1 MLKVQLLGGFQISWS
16 EGPVAGFGNMRLQSL
31 LAYLLLHRHAPQSR
45 QSLAYL
51 FWPESG
57 DSQARTNLRNALH
70 LLRNQLPQAADF
82 LLIESQT
89 VQWRSQSSADVDVIE
104 ISRLLQEAQAASD
117 SSARRNALEQAV
129 ARYNGPLLPD
139 CYDEWI
145 LPLREEW
152 QQNYL
157 NTVYTLIDL
166 LAEQRDYRTA
176 IEHAQ
181 RLLQYDALQETTYA
195 RLMQLHA
202 ALGDRATALRIYHL
216 CRTTLDRELGVDPS
230 PTTQAIYERLLNL
243 EHDSPITAAAA
254 AEPMRMATPLVGR
267 DPAWRLLQELWG
279 RASSGQPALLI
290 VSGEA
295 GIGKTRLVEG
305 LAEWASRQ
313 GVTTAQA
320 HCYTAGGRLAFA
332 PIQAWLRTPAL
343 QRQLPKVAELWRGE
357 LARLLP
363 ELLTTAQSVS
373 AASPMT
379 ETTQRRRLFE
389 AMVHAI
395 EQCPPPLLLVL
406 DDIQWCDSDSL
417 DWIEYLLRNAPQ
429 SRLLVVA
436 TQRSGESAPQD
447 PLTNLRLRLNRTGHL
462 HEIELARLN
471 MAETGQLV
479 ANLTGRTA
487 TDNELAGLFVETEG
501 NPLFIVETLRARLNG
516 PLEQAVDKLAEVL
529 TVPTP
534 LPPKI
539 QSAIES
545 RLVRLSPEAR
555 ALADVAAVIG
565 RAFTPTLL
573 GAATGS
579 SEDTLVQGLDEL
591 WQQQIIRDHGIGAS
605 AVDAYDFTH
614 DKLREVVYNT
624 LSPMRLRLLH
634 RRIAAALESLY
645 PNRLESI
652 SPQIALHYE
661 RAGQRILAV
670 SWYSRAA
677 RAAHQVSA
685 LQDALAHLDQGLT
698 LLAGE
703 ERDAESEALEL
714 SLQMGRGALL
724 LATRG
729 YAAPQVEEALTRAL
743 QLCQQRGAGLIQ
755 RFQVLWGLSR
765 YYLVKPDLDRGLAVS
780 QQLLEIA
787 QEQEDRELLVEAY
800 TALGTHLFHRADL
813 HAALAYFD
821 QAIALYDRHQDG
833 NHTLAYGQDP
843 CVVSL
848 SYGAWSCW
856 CLGLTERAQ
865 AQTTRAIRLAEELGY
880 PYNEAIAQTYAAV
893 QFQFMADA
901 PACLRQA
908 ELASAISTQ
917 HGFILWQSMADF
929 LRGWAQTQ
937 LGQTEAGMQ
946 LMYDS
951 AELFQST
958 GAELG
963 AGYFGALLAETLG
976 RQGQPEFGII
986 AMNEAFD
993 LLARTQD
1000 RWCAAELH
1008 RIQGDLLLQLPS
1020 DESGDE
1026 ATLATNRQ
1034 AAQDEFTTGLQLAEA
1049 QGAGWWAARCRQ
1061 SLARLTQ

>member
-1 MLKVQLLGGFQISWS
+1 MLKVQLLGGFQISWH
-16 EGPVAGFGNMRLQSL
+16 EGSVAGFNNMRLQSL

-89 VQWRSQSSADVDVIE
+89 VQWRAQATAEVDVIE
-104 ISRLLQEAQAASD
+104 ISRLLQVAQTASD
-117 SSARRNALEQAV
+117 GSARRSALEQAV
-129 ARYNGPLLPD
+129 ALYNGPLLPD

-181 RLLQYDALQETTYA
+181 RLLQYDDLQETTYA

-243 EHDSPITAAAA
+243 EHTGANQAAV

-267 DPAWRLLQELWG
+267 DHAWGLLQEWWG

-305 LAEWASRQ
+305 LADWASRQ

-320 HCYTAGGRLAFA
+320 HCYTAGGRLAFS

-343 QRQLPKVAELWRGE
+343 QRYLPKVAELWRVE

-363 ELLTTAQSVS
+363 ELLPTAPSVS

-389 AMVHAI
+389 AMVHAV

-436 TQRSGESAPQD
+436 TQRSGESTPHDA
-447 PLTNLRLRLNRTGHL
+447 LANLRLRLNRTGHL

-471 MAETGQLV
+471 LAETGQLV
-479 ANLTGRTA
+479 ANLTGRSA
-487 TDNELAGLFVETEG
+487 TDNELARLFVETEG

-516 PLEQAVDKLAEVL
+516 PPAQGADKLTEVL
-529 TVPTP
+529 TLPTP

-591 WQQQIIRDHGIGAS
+591 WQQQIIRDHGMGAS

-645 PNRLESI
+645 ATRLESI

-661 RAGQRILAV
+661 RAGQRRLAV

-677 RAAHQVSA
+677 RDAHRVSA
-685 LQDALAHLDQGLT
+685 LQDALTHLDQGLT

-703 ERDAESEALEL
+703 ERDGESEALEL

-724 LATRG
+724 LATKG

-743 QLCQQRGAGLIQ
+743 QLCQQSGAGLIQ

-787 QEQEDRELLVEAY
+787 QEQEDRGLLVEAY

-813 HAALAYFD
+813 QDALAYFD
-821 QAIALYDRHQDG
+821 QAIALYNRHQDC

-848 SYGAWSCW
+848 SYGAWACW

-880 PYNEAIAQTYAAV
+880 PYNEAIAKTYAAV

-937 LGQTEAGMQ
+937 LGEVEVGMQ

-1008 RIQGDLLLQLPS
+1008 RIQGELLLQLPIG
-1020 DESGDE
+1020 EGE
-1026 ATLATNRQ
+1026 ATLAANRQ
-1034 AAQDEFTTGLQLAEA
+1034 AAQEEFTTGLQIAEA
-1049 QGAGWWAARCRQ
+1049 QEAGWWAARCRQ